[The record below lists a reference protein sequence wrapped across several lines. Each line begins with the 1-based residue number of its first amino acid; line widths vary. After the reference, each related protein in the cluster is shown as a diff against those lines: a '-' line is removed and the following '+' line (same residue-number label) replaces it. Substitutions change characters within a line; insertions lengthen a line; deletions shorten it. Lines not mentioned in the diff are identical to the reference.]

1 VNDSKEAVVRRW
13 RIILFVCQRREPDFA
28 HLVLRLW
35 TETSYEIQ
43 HRKIVERVEVK
54 LVLRIHDRQALV
66 VDETVRSENVE
77 RQVLVRMWSAFPIP
91 LFADGGCVAIGVQD
105 ESFAGRWQNVAE
117 DLAPYFG
124 RNPQ

>member
-13 RIILFVCQRREPDFA
+13 RIILLVCQRREPNFA

-54 LVLRIHDRQALV
+54 LILRIHDRQALV

-91 LFADGGCVAIGVQD
+91 LFADGGRVAIGVQD